1 MTQTKNFKKLMNC
14 HFLSS
19 KGDPITVLNAYKEWL
34 ELKRGQFNRKNE
46 STKQWCRRRGLEEQR
61 FYEITKLRRQFED
74 LLKDSEL
81 LTAENDGKMSASER
95 IIRKG
100 ELRQLKQM
108 RREHKNEAPKRKKL
122 KMHQYTIEN
131 EDEDDGS
138 VDIRDVDFRLSNDAS
153 KIDVSKVEFTEKNLF
168 TYILLKIFLF
178 SIFFEIELSKWCD
191 GLQLPRLDN
200 FEIDSSQR
208 LISTSS
214 NFR

>member
-1 MTQTKNFKKLMNC
+1 MTKIYLQTARKDLESD
-14 HFLSS
+14 H
-19 KGDPITVLNAYKEWL
+19 GDPITVLNAYKEWL

-61 FYEITKLRRQFED
+61 FYEITKLRKQFED

-81 LTAENDGKMSASER
+81 LSIENDGEMSASER

-108 RREHKNEAPKRKKL
+108 RREHKSEAPKRRKL
-122 KMHQYTIEN
+122 KMNQFTIEN

-153 KIDVSKVEFTEKNLF
+153 KIDVNA
-168 TYILLKIFLF
+168 KI
-178 SIFFEIELSKWCD
+178 K
-191 GLQLPRLDN
+191 
-200 FEIDSSQR
+200 
-208 LISTSS
+208 
-214 NFR
+214 